1 MAVAILFGDSTC
13 RHVRLCGRLDR
24 QLLPLADH
32 THVFVAGLTPPM
44 GWRAWKA
51 FYAHIN
57 QDIME
62 EMMVGWL
69 LCLGM
74 MVHLFPTHQYP
85 GMRFNMHAVPATA
98 VAAWL
103 GLIVQL
109 TEMHSA

>member
-1 MAVAILFGDSTC
+1 
-13 RHVRLCGRLDR
+13 
-24 QLLPLADH
+24 
-32 THVFVAGLTPPM
+32 M

-62 EMMVGWL
+62 EMMVG
-69 LCLGM
+69 C
-74 MVHLFPTHQYP
+74 MVALFGDDGALPTHQYP
-85 GMRFNMHAVPATA
+85 IMRFNMHAVPATA

>member
-1 MAVAILFGDSTC
+1 
-13 RHVRLCGRLDR
+13 
-24 QLLPLADH
+24 
-32 THVFVAGLTPPM
+32 M

-69 LCLGM
+69 LCAP
-74 MVHLFPTHQYP
+74 VSNSPAVQHP

-109 TEMHSA
+109 TEIHSA